1 MICGVVKTI
10 NVTSEDLE
18 LVEFM
23 LTHNERVAKQMP
35 TNESRT
41 NMERMHTNLRNS
53 LNNAK

>member
-23 LTHNERVAKQMP
+23 LSHNERVAKQMP
-35 TNESRT
+35 TNESRA